1 MIGLYIYQVISY
13 FMSRLTATRMLW
25 IQVYASLFMTFLGAP
40 IMPSSN
46 FWSISDLI
54 GWIFVFAV
62 L

>member
-13 FMSRLTATRMLW
+13 FLSRLTATRMLG
-25 IQVYASLFMTFLGAP
+25 IQVYESVFMTFLGAP

-46 FWSISDLI
+46 FWSITDLI
-54 GWIFVFAV
+54 GWILVFAV

>member
-13 FMSRLTATRMLW
+13 FMSRLTATRMLL
-25 IQVYASLFMTFLGAP
+25 IQVFESVFMTFLGAP

-46 FWSISDLI
+46 YWSISDFI
-54 GWIFVFAV
+54 GWIAVFAV